1 MKILRRNISDSV
13 NGLWEDRLGLI
24 QFFAYW
30 TFGISGIPPHFIA
43 AKGFQSIRPIAAALP
58 EVDILKI
65 EWESFECLTSFL
77 FSPNPKLY

>member
-13 NGLWEDRLGLI
+13 NGLWEDRLGFI

-43 AKGFQSIRPIAAALP
+43 AKGF
-58 EVDILKI
+58 
-65 EWESFECLTSFL
+65 
-77 FSPNPKLY
+77 